1 MTVVVGI
8 GLGWSSLATGL
19 WLLAV
24 AAYGVGDLVTTMVG
38 LRDPALEEG
47 QAGAGLI
54 LGEPPSWWRFGCF
67 KLVLLA
73 VCYTGYVAL
82 EGTRARLLVP
92 AGIALVGVY
101 AVTNNVHAILAV
113 R

>member
-1 MTVVVGI
+1 MVGVA
-8 GLGWSSLATGL
+8 LGWSSLATGL

-38 LRDPALEEG
+38 LRSPDLEEG
-47 QAGAGLI
+47 QAGAQLI
-54 LGEPPSWWRFGCF
+54 LGEPPSWWRFSCF
-67 KLVLLA
+67 KLVFLA
-73 VCYTGYVAL
+73 VCYAGYVAL

-92 AGIALVGVY
+92 AGIALVGLY
-101 AVTNNVHAILAV
+101 AVFNNVRVMVAV